1 MFYFSF
7 KDISS
12 VARVDD
18 ANIIRNHRGTT
29 IRFTRESI
37 VRNLKRI
44 HCGENHEIFCTSMLP
59 SWTENSVM
67 KRTIKA
73 PLIGPSSYKEHGFRM
88 LMIWASGLNPEISV
102 GRELC
107 DALSAVD
114 KKSVAGEKSLEK
126 FLLTFNYSNAR

>member
-1 MFYFSF
+1 
-7 KDISS
+7 
-12 VARVDD
+12 
-18 ANIIRNHRGTT
+18 
-29 IRFTRESI
+29 
-37 VRNLKRI
+37 
-44 HCGENHEIFCTSMLP
+44 
-59 SWTENSVM
+59 M

-114 KKSVAGEKSLEK
+114 KKSVAESVRKHMDQEKDEK
-126 FLLTFNYSNAR
+126 IKLNKQRCHKCSIT

>member
-1 MFYFSF
+1 
-7 KDISS
+7 
-12 VARVDD
+12 
-18 ANIIRNHRGTT
+18 
-29 IRFTRESI
+29 
-37 VRNLKRI
+37 
-44 HCGENHEIFCTSMLP
+44 
-59 SWTENSVM
+59 M

-114 KKSVAGEKSLEK
+114 KKSVAGEKFFRDKK
-126 FLLTFNYSNAR
+126 FLFIFNSRTQDR

>member
-1 MFYFSF
+1 
-7 KDISS
+7 
-12 VARVDD
+12 
-18 ANIIRNHRGTT
+18 
-29 IRFTRESI
+29 
-37 VRNLKRI
+37 
-44 HCGENHEIFCTSMLP
+44 
-59 SWTENSVM
+59 M

-114 KKSVAGEKSLEK
+114 KKSVAGEKFVEIRNSYLYLIHEHK
-126 FLLTFNYSNAR
+126 IDNRERIIIFKIINYRIRS